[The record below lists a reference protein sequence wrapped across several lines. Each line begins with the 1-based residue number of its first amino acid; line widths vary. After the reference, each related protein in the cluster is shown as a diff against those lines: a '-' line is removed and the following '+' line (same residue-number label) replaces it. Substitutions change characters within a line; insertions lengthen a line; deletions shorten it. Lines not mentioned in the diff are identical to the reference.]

1 MCLLFSYDSKWRG
14 VLPVRDKNICK
25 FIQPLTV
32 ETLNVACFVLEAKPE
47 VMGRET
53 RLEGH
58 YMFLI
63 SQGSGLFR
71 LGDGEIAVTAGSL
84 VFGFKGEWFR
94 VTRQENCNYLYIRFD
109 GTRAGELFR
118 RFDIRKDRRVFEN
131 FSGIIPLWQES
142 LSRAGKETADL
153 AAESMLLYTFSRL
166 PENRIRQDPLLAG
179 ILDITEERFRD
190 PKLSLGEI
198 ARELSYSTKYL
209 SHYFKQKMG
218 VGYSEYL
225 RTMRIK
231 YAVTLFEQGI
241 VSVKNVAL
249 LSGFTDPLYFS
260 TVFKNALGVSPS
272 EYKASLGSGMNSQ

>member
-1 MCLLFSYDSKWRG
+1 M
-14 VLPVRDKNICK
+14 PVRDKNICK
-25 FIQPLTV
+25 FIQPLAV
-32 ETLNVACFVLEAKPE
+32 ETLSVSCFVLEANPE
-47 VMGRET
+47 VMERES

-63 SQGSGLFR
+63 SQGSGLFQ
-71 LGDGEIAVTAGSL
+71 LGDTEIAVAAGSL
-84 VFGFKGEWFR
+84 VFGFRGEWFR
-94 VTRQENCNYLYIRFD
+94 VKRQENCNYLYIRFD

-118 RFDIRKDRRVFEN
+118 RFDIRKDRRSFEN
-131 FSGIIPLWQES
+131 LSGMIPLWQES
-142 LSRAGKETADL
+142 LSRADRETVDL

-166 PENRIRQDPLLAG
+166 PENRTRQDPLLAG
-179 ILDITEERFRD
+179 ILDITEEQFRD
-190 PKLSLGEI
+190 PKLSLEAI

-218 VGYSEYL
+218 LGYSEYL
-225 RTMRIK
+225 RTMRIRH
-231 YAVTLFEQGI
+231 AVTLFEQGI

-272 EYKASLGSGMNSQ
+272 EYKASRMEGGKPRQ

>member
-1 MCLLFSYDSKWRG
+1 M
-14 VLPVRDKNICK
+14 PVRDKNICK
-25 FIQPLTV
+25 FIQPLAV
-32 ETLNVACFVLEAKPE
+32 ETLNVACFVLESNSE
-47 VMGRET
+47 VMGRKS

-58 YMFLI
+58 YMFLVA
-63 SQGSGLFR
+63 QGSGLFR
-71 LGDGEIAVTAGSL
+71 LGDTEAAVATGSL
-84 VFGFKGEWFR
+84 VFGFKGEWFQ
-94 VTRQENCNYLYIRFD
+94 VKRQESCNYLYIRFD

-118 RFDIRKDRRVFEN
+118 RFDIHEGRRVFEN
-131 FSGIIPLWQES
+131 FSGVIPLWQES
-142 LSRAGKETADL
+142 LSRAGKESADL

-166 PENRIRQDPLLAG
+166 PENRTRQDPLLAS

-190 PKLSLGEI
+190 PRLSLEGI
-198 ARELSYSTKYL
+198 ARELNYSTKYL
-209 SHYFKQKMG
+209 SHYFKQKMD

-272 EYKASLGSGMNSQ
+272 EYKASLGSGTNSQ